1 MRVLLLLIFI
11 HKFCFSQIIL
21 DNNSPYDSPQW
32 LIDNI
37 LLGSGVTASNHQYFG
52 DSAQIG
58 WFDATN
64 TSLGIDEGIIL
75 ATGEY
80 KLLDPNY
87 VPQFL
92 ILPNVTT
99 DPDLLNV
106 ANSVPSLIGQ
116 TFTVSSIND
125 VAKLE
130 FDFVPKSDTIKF
142 RYVFGSQEY
151 FGWENTQYNDVFGF
165 FLSGPGIS
173 GPYSSPAFHPNGSIN
188 LAIVPNSNPPLP
200 ITVSSVN
207 SVGPMNPQY
216 FIDNST
222 SLDTISDVNGYTTV
236 FTATA
241 VVQCGETYHIRLSIA
256 DGSDGSLNSYVW
268 LEAGSFNSPSLNVQN
283 NLGIDSNQIE
293 IACNTEITLTADAG
307 IGSTYQWYDSTG
319 NIVSNTSSITVGA
332 GMYWVSAISA
342 GCNVDSDTIFITSSS
357 PSFDLGPALEISCNE
372 NILVTANPVGGSGNY
387 NYQWSNGAT
396 TQATLLEQGSYNLI
410 VTDDNGCSYIDSLLI
425 TNPNPGIATI
435 SGGCIKCIDGELCE
449 VIFNF
454 SGAKPWN
461 LKYLIDNDTIYNSNI
476 LQSDFILPTIQNGGY
491 SILEV
496 IDSNNCAAIPTENVV
511 QVSVFE
517 NPDVQLSNYFQSIY
531 ENELTSISTV
541 SDYVSYS
548 WFDSQGNF
556 ISENKLLQISVSGV
570 YYVVV
575 IDSNGCISQ
584 SDSVT
589 ISTKVR
595 PTIFIP
601 NTFTPNNDEHND
613 FLQIFTD
620 NVVSFDLEIY
630 NRWGESVFNSKNE
643 NDLWDGTY
651 ENNVVPQ
658 GSYFYKIEFVGIDFE
673 KYEKTGQ
680 INVLY

>member
-1 MRVLLLLIFI
+1 
-11 HKFCFSQIIL
+11 
-21 DNNSPYDSPQW
+21 
-32 LIDNI
+32 
-37 LLGSGVTASNHQYFG
+37 
-52 DSAQIG
+52 
-58 WFDATN
+58 
-64 TSLGIDEGIIL
+64 
-75 ATGEY
+75 
-80 KLLDPNY
+80 
-87 VPQFL
+87 
-92 ILPNVTT
+92 
-99 DPDLLNV
+99 
-106 ANSVPSLIGQ
+106 
-116 TFTVSSIND
+116 
-125 VAKLE
+125 
-130 FDFVPKSDTIKF
+130 
-142 RYVFGSQEY
+142 
-151 FGWENTQYNDVFGF
+151 
-165 FLSGPGIS
+165 
-173 GPYSSPAFHPNGSIN
+173 
-188 LAIVPNSNPPLP
+188 
-200 ITVSSVN
+200 
-207 SVGPMNPQY
+207 
-216 FIDNST
+216 
-222 SLDTISDVNGYTTV
+222 
-236 FTATA
+236 
-241 VVQCGETYHIRLSIA
+241 
-256 DGSDGSLNSYVW
+256 
-268 LEAGSFNSPSLNVQN
+268 
-283 NLGIDSNQIE
+283 
-293 IACNTEITLTADAG
+293 
-307 IGSTYQWYDSTG
+307 
-319 NIVSNTSSITVGA
+319 
-332 GMYWVSAISA
+332 MYWVSAISA

-410 VTDDNGCSYIDSLLI
+410 VTDDNGCSYIDSLVI

-435 SGGCIKCIDGELCE
+435 SGGCIKCFDGELCE

-517 NPDVQLSNYFQSIY
+517 NPDVQLSDYFQSIY

-613 FLQIFTD
+613 FLQIFSD
-620 NVVSFDLEIY
+620 NVVSFNLEIY

-658 GSYFYKIEFVGIDFE
+658 GSYFYKIELIGIDFE

>member
-222 SLDTISDVNGYTTV
+222 TLDTISDVNGYTTV

-372 NILVTANPVGGSGNY
+372 NILVTANPIGGSGNY

-396 TQATLLEQGSYNLI
+396 TQATFLEQGSYNLI

-476 LQSDFILPTIQNGGY
+476 LQSDFILSTTQNGGY

-517 NPDVQLSNYFQSIY
+517 NPDVQLSDYFQSIY

>member
-165 FLSGPGIS
+165 FLSGPGII

-435 SGGCIKCIDGELCE
+435 SGGCIKCFDGELCE
-449 VIFNF
+449 IIFNF

-517 NPDVQLSNYFQSIY
+517 NPDVQLSDYFQSIY

>member
-1 MRVLLLLIFI
+1 MRILLLLIFV

-21 DNNSPYDSPQW
+21 VNNSPYDSPQW

-52 DSAQIG
+52 DSTQIG

-173 GPYSSPAFHPNGSIN
+173 GPYNSPAFHPNGSIN

-268 LEAGSFNSPSLNVQN
+268 LEAGSFNSPSLNIQN

-293 IACNTEITLTADAG
+293 IACNTDITLTADAG
-307 IGSTYQWYDSTG
+307 TGSTYQWYDSTG

-372 NILVTANPVGGSGNY
+372 NILVTVNPIGGSGNY

-410 VTDDNGCSYIDSLLI
+410 VTDDNGCSYIDSLVI
-425 TNPNPGIATI
+425 TNPSAGFATI
-435 SGGCIKCIDGELCE
+435 SGGCIKCFDGKLCE
-449 VIFNF
+449 VSFNF

-461 LKYLIDNDTIYNSNI
+461 LKYLIDNDTIYNNNI
-476 LQSDFILPTIQNGGY
+476 LQSEFILTTTQNGVY

-496 IDSNNCAAIPTENVV
+496 IDSNNCAAIPTENSV

-517 NPDVQLSNYFQSIY
+517 NPDVQLSDYFQSIY

-541 SDYVSYS
+541 NDYLSYS

-570 YYVVV
+570 YYVIVT
-575 IDSNGCISQ
+575 DSNGCMSQ

-601 NTFTPNNDEHND
+601 NTFTPNSDEHND
-613 FLQIFTD
+613 FLEIFTD

-630 NRWGESVFNSKNE
+630 NRWGEIVFNSKNK

>member
-116 TFTVSSIND
+116 TFTVTSIND

-165 FLSGPGIS
+165 FLSGPGII

-222 SLDTISDVNGYTTV
+222 TLDTISDVNGYTTV

-307 IGSTYQWYDSTG
+307 TGSTYQWYDSTG

-372 NILVTANPVGGSGNY
+372 NILVTANPIGGSGNY

-396 TQATLLEQGSYNLI
+396 TQATFLEQGSYNLI

-517 NPDVQLSNYFQSIY
+517 NPDVQLSDYFQSIY

>member
-1 MRVLLLLIFI
+1 MRILLLLIFI

-106 ANSVPSLIGQ
+106 ANSVPSLIAQ

-173 GPYSSPAFHPNGSIN
+173 GPYNSPAFHPNGSIN

-222 SLDTISDVNGYTTV
+222 SLDTISDVNGYTTA

-268 LEAGSFNSPSLNVQN
+268 LE
-283 NLGIDSNQIE
+283 
-293 IACNTEITLTADAG
+293 
-307 IGSTYQWYDSTG
+307 YQ
-319 NIVSNTSSITVGA
+319 
-332 GMYWVSAISA
+332 
-342 GCNVDSDTIFITSSS
+342 
-357 PSFDLGPALEISCNE
+357 
-372 NILVTANPVGGSGNY
+372 
-387 NYQWSNGAT
+387 
-396 TQATLLEQGSYNLI
+396 
-410 VTDDNGCSYIDSLLI
+410 
-425 TNPNPGIATI
+425 
-435 SGGCIKCIDGELCE
+435 
-449 VIFNF
+449 
-454 SGAKPWN
+454 
-461 LKYLIDNDTIYNSNI
+461 
-476 LQSDFILPTIQNGGY
+476 
-491 SILEV
+491 
-496 IDSNNCAAIPTENVV
+496 
-511 QVSVFE
+511 
-517 NPDVQLSNYFQSIY
+517 
-531 ENELTSISTV
+531 
-541 SDYVSYS
+541 
-548 WFDSQGNF
+548 
-556 ISENKLLQISVSGV
+556 
-570 YYVVV
+570 
-575 IDSNGCISQ
+575 
-584 SDSVT
+584 
-589 ISTKVR
+589 
-595 PTIFIP
+595 
-601 NTFTPNNDEHND
+601 
-613 FLQIFTD
+613 
-620 NVVSFDLEIY
+620 
-630 NRWGESVFNSKNE
+630 
-643 NDLWDGTY
+643 
-651 ENNVVPQ
+651 
-658 GSYFYKIEFVGIDFE
+658 
-673 KYEKTGQ
+673 
-680 INVLY
+680 

>member
-165 FLSGPGIS
+165 FLSGPGII

-222 SLDTISDVNGYTTV
+222 TLDTISDVNGYTTV

-372 NILVTANPVGGSGNY
+372 NILVTANPIGGSGNY

-396 TQATLLEQGSYNLI
+396 TQATFLEQGSYNLI

-517 NPDVQLSNYFQSIY
+517 NPDVQLSDYFQSIY

>member
-125 VAKLE
+125 VARLE

-396 TQATLLEQGSYNLI
+396 TQATFLEQGSYNLI

-517 NPDVQLSNYFQSIY
+517 NPDVQLSDYFQSIY

>member
-165 FLSGPGIS
+165 FLSGPGII

-372 NILVTANPVGGSGNY
+372 NILVTANPIGGSGNY

-410 VTDDNGCSYIDSLLI
+410 VTDDNGCSYIDSLVI

-517 NPDVQLSNYFQSIY
+517 NPDVQLSDYFQSIY

>member
-1 MRVLLLLIFI
+1 MRILLLLIFV

-425 TNPNPGIATI
+425 TNPSSGIATI
-435 SGGCIKCIDGELCE
+435 SGGCIKCFDDELCE

-461 LKYLIDNDTIYNSNI
+461 LKYLIDNDTIYSNNI

-517 NPDVQLSNYFQSIY
+517 NPDVQLSDYFQSIY

>member
-1 MRVLLLLIFI
+1 MRILLLLIFV

-307 IGSTYQWYDSTG
+307 IGSTYEWYDSTG

-425 TNPNPGIATI
+425 TNPSSGIATI
-435 SGGCIKCIDGELCE
+435 SGGCIKCFDDELCE

-461 LKYLIDNDTIYNSNI
+461 LKYLIDNDTIYSNNI

-517 NPDVQLSNYFQSIY
+517 NPDVQLSDYFQSIY

>member
-1 MRVLLLLIFI
+1 MRILLLLIFVN
-11 HKFCFSQIIL
+11 KFCFSQIIL

-165 FLSGPGIS
+165 FLSGPGII

-307 IGSTYQWYDSTG
+307 IGSTYEWYDSTG

-425 TNPNPGIATI
+425 TNPNSGIATI
-435 SGGCIKCIDGELCE
+435 SGGCIKCFDDELCE

-517 NPDVQLSNYFQSIY
+517 NPDVQLSDYFQSIY

>member
-1 MRVLLLLIFI
+1 MRILLLLILI

-165 FLSGPGIS
+165 FLSGPGII

-372 NILVTANPVGGSGNY
+372 NILVTANPIGGSGNY

-396 TQATLLEQGSYNLI
+396 TQATFLEQGSYNLI

-517 NPDVQLSNYFQSIY
+517 NPDVQLSDYFQSIY

>member
-165 FLSGPGIS
+165 FLSGPGII

-222 SLDTISDVNGYTTV
+222 TLDTISDVNGYTTV

-307 IGSTYQWYDSTG
+307 TGSTYQWYDSTG
-319 NIVSNTSSITVGA
+319 NIVSNTRSITVGA

-372 NILVTANPVGGSGNY
+372 NILVTANPIGGSGNY

-396 TQATLLEQGSYNLI
+396 TQATFLEQGSYNLI

-517 NPDVQLSNYFQSIY
+517 NPDVQLSDYFQSIY

-613 FLQIFTD
+613 FLQIFSD

>member
-1 MRVLLLLIFI
+1 MRILLLLIFV

-410 VTDDNGCSYIDSLLI
+410 VTDYNGCSYIDSLLI
-425 TNPNPGIATI
+425 TNPSSGIATI
-435 SGGCIKCIDGELCE
+435 SGGCIKCFDDELCE

-517 NPDVQLSNYFQSIY
+517 NPDVQLSDYFQSIY

-570 YYVVV
+570 YYVEV

>member
-1 MRVLLLLIFI
+1 MRILLLLIFV

-425 TNPNPGIATI
+425 TNPNSGIATI
-435 SGGCIKCIDGELCE
+435 SGGCIKCFDDELCE

-461 LKYLIDNDTIYNSNI
+461 LKYLIDNDTIYSNNI

-517 NPDVQLSNYFQSIY
+517 NPDVQLSDYFQSIY

>member
-1 MRVLLLLIFI
+1 MRILLLLIFV

-307 IGSTYQWYDSTG
+307 VGSTYEWYDSTG

-410 VTDDNGCSYIDSLLI
+410 VTDYNGCSYIDSLLI
-425 TNPNPGIATI
+425 TNPSSGIATI
-435 SGGCIKCIDGELCE
+435 SGGCIKCFDDELCE

-517 NPDVQLSNYFQSIY
+517 NPDVQLSDYFQSIY

-601 NTFTPNNDEHND
+601 NTFTPNYDEHND

-673 KYEKTGQ
+673 KYEKTAN
-680 INVLY
+680 ISFYF

>member
-21 DNNSPYDSPQW
+21 DNNNPYDSPQW

-165 FLSGPGIS
+165 FLSGPGII

-410 VTDDNGCSYIDSLLI
+410 VTDDNGCSYIDSLVI

-435 SGGCIKCIDGELCE
+435 SGGCIKCFDGELCE

-454 SGAKPWN
+454 SGSKPWN

-517 NPDVQLSNYFQSIY
+517 NPDVQLSDYFQSIY

-643 NDLWDGTY
+643 NDLWDGTC

>member
-1 MRVLLLLIFI
+1 
-11 HKFCFSQIIL
+11 
-21 DNNSPYDSPQW
+21 
-32 LIDNI
+32 
-37 LLGSGVTASNHQYFG
+37 
-52 DSAQIG
+52 
-58 WFDATN
+58 
-64 TSLGIDEGIIL
+64 
-75 ATGEY
+75 
-80 KLLDPNY
+80 
-87 VPQFL
+87 
-92 ILPNVTT
+92 
-99 DPDLLNV
+99 
-106 ANSVPSLIGQ
+106 
-116 TFTVSSIND
+116 
-125 VAKLE
+125 
-130 FDFVPKSDTIKF
+130 
-142 RYVFGSQEY
+142 
-151 FGWENTQYNDVFGF
+151 
-165 FLSGPGIS
+165 
-173 GPYSSPAFHPNGSIN
+173 
-188 LAIVPNSNPPLP
+188 
-200 ITVSSVN
+200 
-207 SVGPMNPQY
+207 MNPQY

-410 VTDDNGCSYIDSLLI
+410 VTDDNGCSYIDSLVI

-517 NPDVQLSNYFQSIY
+517 NPDVQLSDYFQSIY

-643 NDLWDGTY
+643 IDLWDGTY

>member
-307 IGSTYQWYDSTG
+307 IGSTFQWYDSTG

-372 NILVTANPVGGSGNY
+372 NILVTANPIGGSGNY

-410 VTDDNGCSYIDSLLI
+410 VTDDNGCSYIDSLVI

-517 NPDVQLSNYFQSIY
+517 NPDVQLSDYFQSIY

>member
-165 FLSGPGIS
+165 FLSGPGII

-372 NILVTANPVGGSGNY
+372 NILVTANPIGGSGNY

-396 TQATLLEQGSYNLI
+396 TQATFLEQGSYNLL

-517 NPDVQLSNYFQSIY
+517 NPDVQLSDYFQSIY

>member
-1 MRVLLLLIFI
+1 MCIR
-11 HKFCFSQIIL
+11 
-21 DNNSPYDSPQW
+21 DR
-32 LIDNI
+32 
-37 LLGSGVTASNHQYFG
+37 
-52 DSAQIG
+52 
-58 WFDATN
+58 
-64 TSLGIDEGIIL
+64 
-75 ATGEY
+75 
-80 KLLDPNY
+80 
-87 VPQFL
+87 
-92 ILPNVTT
+92 
-99 DPDLLNV
+99 
-106 ANSVPSLIGQ
+106 

-307 IGSTYQWYDSTG
+307 IGSTFQWYDSTG

-372 NILVTANPVGGSGNY
+372 NILVTIDGVIQYPTDGN
-387 NYQWSNGAT
+387 T
-396 TQATLLEQGSYNLI
+396 TRAYTLSENLI
-410 VTDDNGCSYIDSLLI
+410 QFASAPGPVSYTHL
-425 TNPNPGIATI
+425 T
-435 SGGCIKCIDGELCE
+435 
-449 VIFNF
+449 
-454 SGAKPWN
+454 
-461 LKYLIDNDTIYNSNI
+461 
-476 LQSDFILPTIQNGGY
+476 LPTKRI
-491 SILEV
+491 V
-496 IDSNNCAAIPTENVV
+496 
-511 QVSVFE
+511 
-517 NPDVQLSNYFQSIY
+517 
-531 ENELTSISTV
+531 
-541 SDYVSYS
+541 
-548 WFDSQGNF
+548 
-556 ISENKLLQISVSGV
+556 
-570 YYVVV
+570 
-575 IDSNGCISQ
+575 
-584 SDSVT
+584 
-589 ISTKVR
+589 
-595 PTIFIP
+595 
-601 NTFTPNNDEHND
+601 
-613 FLQIFTD
+613 
-620 NVVSFDLEIY
+620 
-630 NRWGESVFNSKNE
+630 
-643 NDLWDGTY
+643 
-651 ENNVVPQ
+651 
-658 GSYFYKIEFVGIDFE
+658 
-673 KYEKTGQ
+673 
-680 INVLY
+680 

>member
-165 FLSGPGIS
+165 FLSGPGII

-396 TQATLLEQGSYNLI
+396 TQATFLEQGSYNLI

-517 NPDVQLSNYFQSIY
+517 NPDVQLSDYFQSIY

>member
-222 SLDTISDVNGYTTV
+222 TLDTISDVNGYTTV

-372 NILVTANPVGGSGNY
+372 NILVTANPIGGSGNY

-396 TQATLLEQGSYNLI
+396 TQATFLEQGSYNLI

-476 LQSDFILPTIQNGGY
+476 LQSDFILSTTQNGGY

-517 NPDVQLSNYFQSIY
+517 NPDVQLSDYFQSIY

-630 NRWGESVFNSKNE
+630 NRWGESVFNSKNK

>member
-1 MRVLLLLIFI
+1 MRILLLLIFV

-307 IGSTYQWYDSTG
+307 IGSTYEWYDSTG

-425 TNPNPGIATI
+425 TNPNSGIATI
-435 SGGCIKCIDGELCE
+435 SGGCIKCFDDELCE

-461 LKYLIDNDTIYNSNI
+461 LKYLIDNDTIYSNNI

-517 NPDVQLSNYFQSIY
+517 NPDVQLSDYFQSIY

-601 NTFTPNNDEHND
+601 NTFTPNYDEHND

>member
-1 MRVLLLLIFI
+1 MRILLLLIFV

-307 IGSTYQWYDSTG
+307 IGSTYEWYDSTG

-425 TNPNPGIATI
+425 TNPNSGIATI
-435 SGGCIKCIDGELCE
+435 SGGCIKCFDDELCE

-517 NPDVQLSNYFQSIY
+517 NPDVQLSDYFQSIY

>member
-1 MRVLLLLIFI
+1 MRILLLLIFV

-425 TNPNPGIATI
+425 TNPNSGIATI
-435 SGGCIKCIDGELCE
+435 SGGCIKCFDDELCE

-461 LKYLIDNDTIYNSNI
+461 LKYLIDNDTIYSNNI

-517 NPDVQLSNYFQSIY
+517 NPDVQLSDYFQSIY

-601 NTFTPNNDEHND
+601 NTFTPNYDEHND

>member
-1 MRVLLLLIFI
+1 MRILLLLILI

-372 NILVTANPVGGSGNY
+372 NILVTANPIGGSGNY

-396 TQATLLEQGSYNLI
+396 TQATFLEQGSYNLI

-517 NPDVQLSNYFQSIY
+517 NPDVQLSDYFQSIY